1 MGIVVCLL
9 FGRDRR
15 FRTSNMA
22 ALIARSTVSSL
33 TRRGIATSTLRCADK
48 MMADHVTGLEKR
60 ELEALQSGRD
70 DPYEMKVYKRVAGT
84 AASPNLVPSVADFRV
99 IGCVCEEDAT
109 AISWMWL
116 YKGEPK
122 RCECGYWFKLV
133 ESKPV

>member
-1 MGIVVCLL
+1 MPYL
-9 FGRDRR
+9 FHFNIYTDKLQQVWR
-15 FRTSNMA
+15 A
-22 ALIARSTVSSL
+22 IA
-33 TRRGIATSTLRCADK
+33 
-48 MMADHVTGLEKR
+48 
-60 ELEALQSGRD
+60 ELETLLQ